1 MSVAG
6 RAGAAGDVCESGWR
20 GSQRCAAGQRNFG
33 LWVLRCLQHTFWAE
47 KRDIGK
53 TVGGLLAGIV
63 LVDLLAVQHVAP
75 EVAAV
80 FFGLFILAVLHSA
93 GCRRHKKTGNGFP
106 FPVVIQCVRL
116 RVEGSTFEGEFS
128 HAGLV

>member
-1 MSVAG
+1 MSVVG

-33 LWVLRCLQHTFWAE
+33 AVGVALFAAHVLGGET
-47 KRDIGK
+47 DIGK

-80 FFGLFILAVLHSA
+80 FFGLFILAVA
-93 GCRRHKKTGNGFP
+93 AQRWVPAT
-106 FPVVIQCVRL
+106 
-116 RVEGSTFEGEFS
+116 
-128 HAGLV
+128 